1 MKYEIVFIKKVDKN
15 FHLYLFMSLEIIRW
29 NKDMKIKLDLQN
41 LIKAWKYFKLPLK
54 KIYEQNALTSVRK
67 TLNVDI
73 CNVVLTYDK
82 FSFLW
87 WKLN

>member
-54 KIYEQNALTSVRK
+54 KIY
-67 TLNVDI
+67 
-73 CNVVLTYDK
+73 
-82 FSFLW
+82 
-87 WKLN
+87 